1 MLFELGLPSF
11 DTLLHNYKVSFYMSV
26 SSCDNMLVQT
36 TECAKGFY
44 IDLYICSMSLHVCCL
59 SVHFLS
65 VCLVLVVYGPCV

>member
-11 DTLLHNYKVSFYMSV
+11 DTILHNYNVSFYMSV
-26 SSCDNMLVQT
+26 SSCDNMLVQSVQ
-36 TECAKGFY
+36 KVFNY
-44 IDLYICSMSLHVCCL
+44 SIDLYICSMSLHVFCL